1 MSLFL
6 ANIRIF
12 CFFFL
17 FLVIFNNF
25 LTIPDVKGKI
35 KVRLALAIP
44 TGAPIILV
52 NEIIDTLLLVALK
65 TIKILSISS
74 KVVTY
79 LFIFLLHD

>member
-1 MSLFL
+1 MLLSLLL
-6 ANIRIF
+6 ANIRIL

-25 LTIPDVKGKI
+25 LTIPVVKEKI

-52 NEIIDTLLLVALK
+52 YEIIDVLW
-65 TIKILSISS
+65 TINWGKR
-74 KVVTY
+74 
-79 LFIFLLHD
+79 D